1 MTTRDDIQVYE
12 MVESISNQNIHR
24 IGECATT
31 CIAHPLSPLAGVAY
45 MDVGEGREQDAEA
58 LRIAA
63 IAHSRLISSRHAR
76 DKMECTLQAVQL
88 RIPG

>member
-1 MTTRDDIQVYE
+1 MTTRDDIQMYE
-12 MVESISNQNIHR
+12 MVENMSNPKIHR
-24 IGECATT
+24 MGECATA
-31 CIAHPLSPLAGVAY
+31 CIAHPLSPLAV
-45 MDVGEGREQDAEA
+45 

-63 IAHSRLISSRHAR
+63 IARYYGSSRLAR

>member
-1 MTTRDDIQVYE
+1 MNNT
-12 MVESISNQNIHR
+12 NIHR
-24 IGECATT
+24 MGECATA
-31 CIAHPLSPLAGVAY
+31 CIVHPLSPLVGVAY

-63 IAHSRLISSRHAR
+63 IAYYYGSSRLAR
-76 DKMECTLQAVQL
+76 DKMERTLQAVQL

>member
-1 MTTRDDIQVYE
+1 MSNPNIQR
-12 MVESISNQNIHR
+12 M
-24 IGECATT
+24 GECATA

-63 IAHSRLISSRHAR
+63 IARYYGDSRLAR

>member
-1 MTTRDDIQVYE
+1 MRYGLYST
-12 MVESISNQNIHR
+12 
-24 IGECATT
+24 
-31 CIAHPLSPLAGVAY
+31 SPFASGGVAY

-63 IAHSRLISSRHAR
+63 IACYYGDSRLAR

>member
-1 MTTRDDIQVYE
+1 M
-12 MVESISNQNIHR
+12 SNLNIDR
-24 IGECATT
+24 NGEYATT

-45 MDVGEGREQDAEA
+45 MDVGEGREQDAEV

-63 IAHSRLISSRHAR
+63 IVHYYDSSRLAR
-76 DKMECTLQAVQL
+76 DKMECTLQAVQP

>member
-1 MTTRDDIQVYE
+1 
-12 MVESISNQNIHR
+12 MVENMSNPKNHR
-24 IGECATT
+24 MGECAST
-31 CIAHPLSPLAGVAY
+31 CIAHPLSPLDGVAC
-45 MDVGEGREQDAEA
+45 MDAGEGREQDAEA

-63 IAHSRLISSRHAR
+63 IAHYYGSSRLAR

>member
-1 MTTRDDIQVYE
+1 M
-12 MVESISNQNIHR
+12 SNPNIHR
-24 IGECATT
+24 TWESTT
-31 CIAHPLSPLAGVAY
+31 ACIAHPFSPLAGVAY

-63 IAHSRLISSRHAR
+63 IAHYYGSSRLAR
-76 DKMECTLQAVQL
+76 DKKECTLQAVQL

>member
-1 MTTRDDIQVYE
+1 MTE
-12 MVESISNQNIHR
+12 NMSNQNIHQM
-24 IGECATT
+24 GEFTT
-31 CIAHPLSPLAGVAY
+31 ACIAHPLSPLAGVAY

-63 IAHSRLISSRHAR
+63 IAYYYGSTRLAR
-76 DKMECTLQAVQL
+76 DKMECTLQAIQL